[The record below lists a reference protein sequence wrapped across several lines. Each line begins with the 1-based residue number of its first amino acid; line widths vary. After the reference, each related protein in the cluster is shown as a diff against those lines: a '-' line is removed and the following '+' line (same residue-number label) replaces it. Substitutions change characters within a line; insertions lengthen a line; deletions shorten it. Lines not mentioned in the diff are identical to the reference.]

1 MESQLTLVNPAPLS
15 LVFNETNIANAVL
28 YADSQPLYKIS
39 PGETSTSTIIFDA
52 LTDCVLCSIRKREI
66 FPDTI
71 SFVHRNGGK
80 PIKVKEWLRPEMLP
94 DGS

>member
-1 MESQLTLVNPAPLS
+1 MESQLTLVNPVPLS
-15 LVFNETNIANAVL
+15 LIFNRTNIANAVL

-39 PGETSTSTIIFDA
+39 SGETSTNTVIVDA
-52 LTDCVLCSIRKREI
+52 LTDCVLCSIRKREF

-80 PIKVKEWLRPEMLP
+80 PMKVKEWLRPTRLP
-94 DGS
+94 DGL